1 MMKVTNTSSP
11 SREALI
17 QRWQRHLYGR
27 THISF
32 QELMYLLRQRV

>member
-1 MMKVTNTSSP
+1 MKSTDTSSTNK
-11 SREALI
+11 EVLI
-17 QRWQRHLYGR
+17 QRWQRHLHGR